1 MSDYIKGSTRPHASP
16 DDEGL
21 SLASMGIPAA
31 SMDAWMHLQGFFARG
46 EVTPCHSRPEWTSS
60 RKADKATAIRLCGDC
75 VCKAACNDFAEANG
89 ETTGVWAGIDRSK
102 Q

>member
-46 EVTPCHSRPEWTSS
+46 EVTPCAGRSEWTST
-60 RKADKATAIRLCGDC
+60 RKADKELAQRLCGDC
-75 VCKAACNDFAEANG
+75 HAKAACAEFAETNG
-89 ETTGVWAGIDRSK
+89 EKGAVWGGVSR
-102 Q
+102 